1 MPSRIGIDGRWEKL
15 QGVYIMKKFQR
26 ILFSQKKNV
35 IQYHIFL
42 HLSQDID
49 ECSQTSGICSNGVC
63 ENMMG
68 AYQCICDEGY
78 KQAGSGTSC
87 VDVDECAEANGGCD
101 DLCINS
107 PGSFSCA
114 CNSGF
119 MLLLDGKQC
128 KDIDECAE
136 SRNPCNGGKCINTPG
151 GYSCICSGGLM
162 MGPDA
167 TSCLD
172 LDECAVNEDV
182 CR

>member
-1 MPSRIGIDGRWEKL
+1 M
-15 QGVYIMKKFQR
+15 YIFF
-26 ILFSQKKNV
+26 LF
-35 IQYHIFL
+35 
-42 HLSQDID
+42 QDID

-78 KQAGSGTSC
+78 KQAGSATSC

-119 MLLLDGKQC
+119 MLLMDGKQC
-128 KDIDECAE
+128 KDI
-136 SRNPCNGGKCINTPG
+136 GKRHALKKYDQFTLN
-151 GYSCICSGGLM
+151 
-162 MGPDA
+162 
-167 TSCLD
+167 TSCFCGSTTINLFI
-172 LDECAVNEDV
+172 LFLMQKFREIA
-182 CR
+182 